1 MGLGYCTLIMYY
13 ELDRFQVLTALST
26 PTTLNKTCVDDIGVL
41 LQFDVYK
48 ESCLEADPHI
58 LSWVESAISEEP
70 RTAASTLHLP
80 FHDCFVNASQSLIL

>member
-1 MGLGYCTLIMYY
+1 
-13 ELDRFQVLTALST
+13 
-26 PTTLNKTCVDDIGVL
+26 VDDIGVL

-48 ESCLEADPHI
+48 ESCPEADPYI

-70 RTAASTLHLP
+70 RTAASMLHLP

>member
-1 MGLGYCTLIMYY
+1 MGLGFCTLIMYY
-13 ELDRFQVLTALST
+13 ELDCFQVLTALST

-48 ESCLEADPHI
+48 ESCLEADPYI

-80 FHDCFVNASQSLIL
+80 FHDCFVNASQSIIL